1 MSGQIMKFINKDLE
15 HDEIYHTLLHQQNSD
30 RHHDDGTAQ
39 ARSPEFD
46 VAAPPTVSQAGV
58 FSAAN
63 SSAQQSTQST
73 IQQSDNALGT
83 NQNNNLIDIDIFS
96 EDIRQ
101 FIVEYVKVY
110 SQIADVNSWSL
121 WFAVHGLFQGFMQ
134 QNLDGI
140 RDDIH
145 VSPQLLRD
153 YYQQHL
159 AQLDVTDQSNLGT
172 NYSEDNGQD
181 QFRDGEL
188 FFKVKQKQSPS
199 AKRTMPYAST
209 SPIRPQFKRAK
220 PLASDSF
227 VSSTLRGM
235 PVQVEDNQTTVVFK
249 SNILT
254 SQSGE
259 QSLQNLQKSSQ
270 QKDHSVV
277 VIDDTADSS
286 FKIGNDQSEEFNIHP
301 QSLPTNASR
310 VHVDFSQEQEPAHNI
325 SNAQSQSQP
334 TQTTDSFQRQRTL
347 LTKKEK
353 LKRQIKNICEAF
365 NTTELAVLNAL
376 FSCNGDIITT
386 RRYFALQ
393 ESRKSVIRDM
403 YFTRR
408 DDAIIGRYLDQE
420 NSSLYKRDMFSTQ
433 EIKDFIIHAKT
444 PQQRLRK
451 LGLLNFVPKSQYD
464 SQYWTV
470 EQMARLR
477 GDHIVEKRVNFLKQ
491 FEDAAIQKLL
501 SS

>member
-15 HDEIYHTLLHQQNSD
+15 HDEIYHSLLRQQNSNS
-30 RHHDDGTAQ
+30 HHDDGTAQ

-58 FSAAN
+58 SSAAN

-73 IQQSDNALGT
+73 IQLSDNALGT
-83 NQNNNLIDIDIFS
+83 NQSNNLIDIDLFS

-110 SQIADVNSWSL
+110 SQIADVNSKSL
-121 WFAVHGLFQGFMQ
+121 WFAVHGLFQGYRQ
-134 QNLDGI
+134 QDLVGI
-140 RDDIH
+140 RDDID
-145 VSPQLLRD
+145 VSPQLLKD

-188 FFKVKQKQSPS
+188 FFKVKQKQSPR

-227 VSSTLRGM
+227 VSSTPRGM

-249 SNILT
+249 NNILT

-259 QSLQNLQKSSQ
+259 QSRQSSQKSSQ

-277 VIDDTADSS
+277 VIDDTVDSS
-286 FKIGNDQSEEFNIHP
+286 FKIGNDISEEFNVHP
-301 QSLPTNASR
+301 QKLPTNVSR
-310 VHVDFSQEQEPAHNI
+310 VHVDFSQESTHNI
-325 SNAQSQSQP
+325 PNAQSQSQP
-334 TQTTDSFQRQRTL
+334 TQTTDSSQRKRTL

-353 LKRQIKNICEAF
+353 LKRQIRNICEAF

-420 NSSLYKRDMFSTQ
+420 NSSLYKRDMYSTQ

-491 FEDAAIQKLL
+491 FEDVAIQKLL

>member
-15 HDEIYHTLLHQQNSD
+15 HDEIYHSLLHQHNSNS
-30 RHHDDGTAQ
+30 HHDNGTAQ
-39 ARSPEFD
+39 SPEFD
-46 VAAPPTVSQAGV
+46 VAAPPTVSQVGV
-58 FSAAN
+58 PIAVE

-73 IQQSDNALGT
+73 IQQSDNAHRI
-83 NQNNNLIDIDIFS
+83 NQNDNLIDIDIFS
-96 EDIRQ
+96 VDIRQ

-110 SQIADVNSWSL
+110 SQIADVNSQSL
-121 WFAVHGLFQGFMQ
+121 WFAVYGLFQGYMQ
-134 QNLDGI
+134 QNLGEI
-140 RDDIH
+140 RDDFH
-145 VSPQLLRD
+145 VSPELLRN

-159 AQLDVTDQSNLGT
+159 AHLDDADQRTVQT
-172 NYSEDNGQD
+172 NYSEVNGEE

-188 FFKVKQKQSPS
+188 FFKVKQKQSPIN
-199 AKRTMPYAST
+199 KRTLPYAST

-227 VSSTLRGM
+227 VSSTPRGM
-235 PVQVEDNQTTVVFK
+235 PIQVEDNQTTVVFK

-254 SQSGE
+254 SQSGKQYTE
-259 QSLQNLQKSSQ
+259 NSQKSNQ

-277 VIDDTADSS
+277 VIDDTADYSFQIRNDSS
-286 FKIGNDQSEEFNIHP
+286 KEFNVHP
-301 QSLPTNASR
+301 QRLPMNASHM
-310 VHVDFSQEQEPAHNI
+310 HVDFSQESTHNI
-325 SNAQSQSQP
+325 PNAQSQYQP
-334 TQTTDSFQRQRTL
+334 SQTTDSSQRQRTL

-353 LKRQIKNICEAF
+353 LRRSIKNICEAF

-408 DDAIIGRYLDQE
+408 DDAIIGRYLDQN
-420 NSSLYKRDMFSTQ
+420 NSSLFKRDIYSTQ

-444 PQQRLRK
+444 PQHRLRK
-451 LGLLNFVPKSQYD
+451 MGLLNFVPKSQYD

-477 GDHIVEKRVNFLKQ
+477 GDRIVEKRVNFLNQ

-501 SS
+501 NR